1 MTDMTKFFE
10 AFAERAYK
18 ENDLSDVTYAMC
30 EASRA
35 FKRFF
40 LDFFFGRGTL
50 DASTATINREYSE
63 AWGRPD
69 FLIRAGDVTYIVEVK
84 IWDGNHHFEQYFN
97 ILSGKLPDEGAD
109 ANEEENRRIWNRL
122 GYIANYDTIKAVS
135 VKTSDEKAV
144 PASEL
149 GCHVATWK
157 EFVAELEKYDG
168 LNDPMIRA
176 YVGYVRNVCPFDDFN
191 LQQWVED
198 ERQKEAPFDFTMI
211 RGVLNGITEAIKLA
225 QEAFKQLDFKG
236 YTHSS
241 RKFIPQY
248 RVGSFFEFNMAD
260 GRRVW
265 GWLGV
270 YYRNEGGVLCVEFE
284 DKQGW
289 GSPVCDKFRDKVKAG
304 CLRFFL
310 KQETVKEK
318 IKVFLRQVVSHVVEP
333 NVGDEEVLWSHLE
346 EEAWKS
352 KPLLAMKAFPMML
365 EHNLF
370 GGKPIEIGDSEYEFS
385 RADGNDEEVPESHC
399 GRYFSLT
406 SLMGNPKDSTNEDST
421 NCDSAEKQ
429 KPSVKGWVGWMY
441 SSTNK
446 DGKMEPYSK
455 NPRIVIEI
463 DKDFANAKLK
473 NAQRSNGWYDNSWGW
488 KCYDIVVCSSGDIVE
503 KIRAG
508 LGSLCDK
515 GEAT

>member
-35 FKRFF
+35 FKQFF
-40 LDFFFGRGTL
+40 LDFFFGRETL
-50 DASTATINREYSE
+50 EASTATINREYSE

-69 FLIRAGDVTYIVEVK
+69 FRIRAGDVTYIVEVK

-97 ILSGKLPDEGAD
+97 ILSGKRPDGGAD
-109 ANEEENRRIWNRL
+109 ANEKETRKIWSRL
-122 GYIANYDTIKAVS
+122 GYITNYDTIKNVS
-135 VKTSDEKAV
+135 VKTSDGGEV
-144 PASEL
+144 SASKL
-149 GCHVATWK
+149 GCQVATWK
-157 EFVAELEKYDG
+157 EFVTELEKYEG

-176 YVGYVRNVCPFDDFN
+176 YMGYVRNVCPFDDFD
-191 LQQWVED
+191 LQKWVEG
-198 ERQKEAPFDFTMI
+198 EKQKAAPFDFTMM
-211 RGVLNGITEAIKLA
+211 RDVLNGIKDAIKLA
-225 QEAFKQLDFKG
+225 QEAFKDLDFKG
-236 YTHSS
+236 FTRSS

-248 RVGSFFEFNMAD
+248 RAGSFFEFNMAD
-260 GRRVW
+260 RQRVW

-310 KQETVKEK
+310 KQETVEEK
-318 IKVFLRQVVSHVVEP
+318 IKEMIEGFLRQVVSHVVEP
-333 NVGDEEVLWSHLE
+333 NVRDEEVLWSHLE

-370 GGKPIEIGDSEYEFS
+370 GGTAIQIGDSEYEFS

-399 GRYFSLT
+399 GRYFFLT
-406 SLMGNPKDSTNEDST
+406 RNPEGSTSEDST
-421 NCDSAEKQ
+421 NCDSAEGQ

-473 NAQRSNGWYDNSWGW
+473 KSQRSNGWYDNSWGW
-488 KCYDIVVCSSGDIVE
+488 KCYDVRDNRNVVKEIINGLQSLSSNQG
-503 KIRAG
+503 
-508 LGSLCDK
+508 
-515 GEAT
+515 

>member
-1 MTDMTKFFE
+1 MTDTTKFFE
-10 AFAERAYK
+10 ALAERAYR

-35 FKRFF
+35 FKQFF

-109 ANEEENRRIWNRL
+109 ANEEENRKIWNRL
-122 GYIANYDTIKAVS
+122 GYIANYDTIKDVP
-135 VKTSDEKAV
+135 VKTSDGEIV
-144 PASEL
+144 EASKL
-149 GCHVATWK
+149 CHVATWK
-157 EFVAELEKYDG
+157 EFVAEFEKYDG

-176 YVGYVRNVCPFDDFN
+176 YVGYVRNVCPFDDFK
-191 LQQWVED
+191 LQLWVEG
-198 ERQKEAPFDFTMI
+198 ERQKAAPFDFTMI
-211 RGVLNGITEAIKLA
+211 RDVLNGIKDAIKLA
-225 QEAFKQLDFKG
+225 QEAFKDLDFKG
-236 YTHSS
+236 FTRSS
-241 RKFIPQY
+241 RKFISQY
-248 RVGSFFEFNMAD
+248 RAGSFFEFNVAD
-260 GRRVW
+260 RQRVW

-270 YYRNEGGVLCVEFE
+270 YYRDKGGVLCVEFE
-284 DKQGW
+284 DRQGW

-310 KQETVKEK
+310 KQEELTGTIEET
-318 IKVFLRQVVSHVVEP
+318 IRVFLNQVISYVV
-333 NVGDEEVLWSHLE
+333 NLGGGDKIVWTYQE
-346 EEAWKS
+346 EEAKRFQ
-352 KPLLAMKAFPMML
+352 PLLVMKAFPMML
-365 EHNLF
+365 EQNLF
-370 GGKPIEIGDSEYEFS
+370 GGEPIKIGDSKYEFS

-421 NCDSAEKQ
+421 NRDSAERQ

-446 DGKMEPYSK
+446 DGEKKPYSE

-473 NAQRSNGWYDNSWGW
+473 NSQRSNGWYDNSWGW
-488 KCYDIVVCSSGDIVE
+488 KCYDVRDNRNVVKEIINGLRSLSSNQG
-503 KIRAG
+503 
-508 LGSLCDK
+508 
-515 GEAT
+515 